1 MRVLKARFRDA
12 DAFLEAYSDEP
23 PQGSLFCPTTTPLE
37 EGQEVVV
44 EISFPELPNKTM
56 LRGTVLSWRSALPR
70 LRVRA
75 GAEVAFDAVDDDK
88 RLFLLE
94 VAAGEHQDA
103 VKRRHARVPV
113 EVPCRWR
120 LADVAESAEG
130 TLRDIS
136 IGGAQLIIDEEL
148 ELDSDVVVELTA
160 PGGAQPISIA
170 AKVSNAIDN
179 AYGLRF
185 IYRDGGGSRRLREV
199 VRRLTSGD

>member
-1 MRVLKARFRDA
+1 VRVLKARFRDA
-12 DAFLEAYSDEP
+12 EAFLEAYSDQEP
-23 PQGSLFCPTTTPLE
+23 RGSLFCPTTTALE

-56 LRGTVLSWRSALPR
+56 LRGHVLSWRSALPR

-75 GAEVAFDAVDDDK
+75 GAEVAFDGVDDDK

-94 VAAGEHQDA
+94 VAAGKRQDA

-120 LADVAESAEG
+120 LADAAETAEA
-130 TLRDIS
+130 TLCDIS
-136 IGGAQLIIDEEL
+136 IGGAQLITDEQL
-148 ELDSDVVVELTA
+148 EIDSDVVLELTA
-160 PGGAQPISIA
+160 PGGAQPMSIA
-170 AKVSNAIDN
+170 AKVSNTLDR

-185 IYRDGGGSRRLREV
+185 VYRDGGGSRRLREV

>member
-12 DAFLEAYSDEP
+12 DAFLEAYSDET
-23 PQGSLFCPTTTPLE
+23 PQGSLFCPTTTPLD

-56 LRGTVLSWRSALPR
+56 LRGKVLSWRSALPR

-75 GAEVAFDAVDDDK
+75 GAEVTFDAVDDDK

-94 VAAGEHQDA
+94 VATGKRQGA

-120 LADVAESAEG
+120 LADAAEIADAV
-130 TLRDIS
+130 LRDIS
-136 IGGAQLIIDEEL
+136 IGGAQLITDDEIAV
-148 ELDSDVVVELTA
+148 DSDVVVELTA
-160 PGGAQPISIA
+160 PGGARPISIA
-170 AKVSNAIDN
+170 AKVSNALDN

-185 IYRDGGGSRRLREV
+185 VYRDGGGSRRLREV
-199 VRRLTSGD
+199 VRRLTSGG